1 MEGKPYHKISDTIW
15 EIPTTFKKGMRVP
28 ARIVATEKLLN
39 QMEEEVF
46 DQITNVA
53 HLPGLVKYVLCMP
66 DGHVGYGSP
75 IGGVGATDPKLGGV
89 ISPGMIGFDINC
101 GMRLMTTTLSRDD
114 VLPRIEKLVDRLFE
128 KIPAGV
134 GVSGFI
140 KPSKK
145 EFMDVI
151 TKGARWAVDL
161 GMGRKEDLDQIEER
175 GEMTFANPEKISDH
189 AVERGLRQIGTL
201 GSGNHYLE
209 VQVVDTIFD
218 MKQAEAWG
226 IVGQNQ
232 IVVMFHCGSRGF
244 GHQVAT
250 DYLQTFE
257 KKMERYKIS
266 VPDRQLACAP
276 FNSTDGQNYYQAMA
290 AACNLAFANRQVITH
305 RVREVFSE
313 VFNKPDADLGLSVV
327 YDVAHNIAKVESFA
341 LHPDPVVAGEGSPTN
356 TGDSS
361 SASRRT
367 QNDKPKKLIV
377 HRKGAT
383 RAYPNQPVILGGSMQ
398 TGSYLLVGTQKA
410 MEETFGSTAHGSG
423 RTMSRAQAKKN
434 IHGQSLLEQM
444 KKEGIYVR
452 SVSFAGLAEEAGFA
466 YKNIHDVVEVLSLSG
481 ISTPVASFKP
491 IGNVK
496 G

>member
-1 MEGKPYHKISDTIW
+1 
-15 EIPTTFKKGMRVP
+15 MRVP

-39 QMEEEVF
+39 QMEDEVI

-75 IGGVGATDPKLGGV
+75 IGGVGATDPQNDGV

-101 GMRLMTTTLSRDD
+101 GMRLMTTSLTRDE
-114 VLPRIEKLVDRLFE
+114 VLPRIERLVDRLFE
-128 KIPAGV
+128 RIPAGV

-145 EFMDVI
+145 EFANAI
-151 TKGARWAVDL
+151 TKGARWAVEQGL
-161 GMGRKEDLDQIEER
+161 GRKDDLDHIEEQ
-175 GEMTFANPEKISDH
+175 GEMTFANADKVSNR

-218 MKQAEAWG
+218 PSTASRLG
-226 IVGQNQ
+226 VNSTGQV
-232 IVVMFHCGSRGF
+232 VVMFHCGSRGF

-250 DYLQTFE
+250 DYLNVFE
-257 KKMERYKIS
+257 KKMEKYGIS

-276 FNSTDGQNYYQAMA
+276 FTSSDGQNYYQAMA

-313 VFNKPDADLGLSVV
+313 VFGKPDTELGLSVV
-327 YDVAHNIAKVESFA
+327 YDVAHNIAKIEEFQ
-341 LHPDPVVAGEGSPTN
+341 G
-356 TGDSS
+356 
-361 SASRRT
+361 
-367 QNDKPKKLIV
+367 KKLVV

-398 TGSYLLVGTQKA
+398 TGSYLLVGTKTA

-434 IHGQSLLEQM
+434 VHGKNLLDQM

-466 YKNIHDVVEVLSLSG
+466 YKNIHDVVEALLLSG
-481 ISTPVASFKP
+481 ISLPVASFKP

>member
-1 MEGKPYHKISDTIW
+1 MNTKPYHKLSDTVW
-15 EIPTTFKKGMRVP
+15 EIPVTFKKGMRVP
-28 ARIVATEKLLN
+28 ARIIATEKLLSKI
-39 QMEEEVF
+39 EEEVF

-53 HLPGLVKYVLCMP
+53 HLPGLVKYVVCMP

-75 IGGVGATDPKLGGV
+75 IGGVGATDPENGGV

-101 GMRLMTTTLSRDD
+101 GMRLLTTNLTINEVR
-114 VLPRIEKLVDRLFE
+114 PRIEKLIDRLFE
-128 KIPAGV
+128 RIPAGV

-140 KPSKK
+140 KASKK
-145 EFMDVI
+145 EFNDVI
-151 TKGARWAVDL
+151 AKGARWAVEL
-161 GMGRKEDLDQIEER
+161 GLGRKEDLDHIEEH
-175 GEMTFANPEKISDH
+175 GEMVFANTDRVSDH
-189 AVERGLRQIGTL
+189 AIERGLMQIGTL

-209 VQVVDTIFD
+209 IQVVDTIFD
-218 MKQAEAWG
+218 EKKAKDWG
-226 IVGQNQ
+226 IVGKNQ

-257 KKMERYKIS
+257 KKMEKYKIS

-276 FNSTDGQNYYQAMA
+276 FDSIDGQNYYQAMA
-290 AACNLAFANRQVITH
+290 LACNLAFANRQVITH

-313 VFNKPDADLGLSVV
+313 VFGKSDEELGLDVV
-327 YDVAHNIAKVESFA
+327 YDVAHNIAKMEEF
-341 LHPDPVVAGEGSPTN
+341 EG
-356 TGDSS
+356 
-361 SASRRT
+361 
-367 QNDKPKKLIV
+367 KKLAV

-383 RAYPNQPVILGGSMQ
+383 RSYPGQPVILGGSMQ

-423 RTMSRAQAKKN
+423 RTMSRAAAKKN
-434 IHGQSLLEQM
+434 IHGKNLLDQM

-466 YKNIHDVVEVLSLSG
+466 YKNIHDVVEALSLSE
-481 ISTPVASFKP
+481 ISIPVASFKP

>member
-1 MEGKPYHKISDTIW
+1 MGTNKPYQKVSNTIW
-15 EIPTTFKKGMRVP
+15 EIPTTYKKGMRVP
-28 ARIVATEKLLN
+28 ARIVATEKLLA
-39 QMEEEVF
+39 QMEEEVI

-53 HLPGLVKYVLCMP
+53 TLPGLVKYVLCMP

-75 IGGVGATDPKLGGV
+75 IGGVGATDPNPPAGGGGV

-101 GMRLMTTTLSRDD
+101 GMRLMTTTLTKNG
-114 VLPRIEKLVDRLFE
+114 VLPHIEKLVDGLFE

-134 GVSGFI
+134 GLSGFI
-140 KPSKK
+140 KPSKQ
-145 EFMDVI
+145 EFKTII
-151 TKGARWAVDL
+151 TKGARWAVEQ
-161 GMGRKEDLDQIEER
+161 GFGRKADLDHIEEH
-175 GEMTFANPEKISDH
+175 GEMTFANPDKVSEKAI
-189 AVERGLRQIGTL
+189 ERGLLQIGTL

-218 MKQAEAWG
+218 EAKAKEWG
-226 IVGQNQ
+226 IVEKNQ

-250 DYLQTFE
+250 DYLQVFE
-257 KKMERYKIS
+257 KNMVKYHIT

-276 FNSTDGQNYYQAMA
+276 FTSFHGQSYYEAMA

-313 VFNKPDADLGLSVV
+313 VFGKKDEELGLAVV
-327 YDVAHNIAKVESFA
+327 YDVAHNIAKVEEF
-341 LHPDPVVAGEGSPTN
+341 
-356 TGDSS
+356 
-361 SASRRT
+361 
-367 QNDKPKKLIV
+367 DKKKLIV

-398 TGSYLLVGTQKA
+398 TGSYLLVGTEKA

-423 RTMSRAQAKKN
+423 RTMSRAAAKKN
-434 IHGQSLLEQM
+434 IHGKSLLEQM

-452 SVSFAGLAEEAGFA
+452 SFSFSGLAEEAGFA
-466 YKNIHDVVEVLSLSG
+466 YKNIHDVVETLSLSG
-481 ISTPVASFKP
+481 ISLPVASFKP
-491 IGNVK
+491 IGNIK

>member
-1 MEGKPYHKISDTIW
+1 MSDKPYHKISDTIW
-15 EIPTTFKKGMRVP
+15 EIPVSYKKGMRVP

-53 HLPGLVKYVLCMP
+53 TLPGLVKYVLCMP

-75 IGGVGATDPKLGGV
+75 IGAVGATDPENGGV

-101 GMRLMTTTLSRDD
+101 GMRLMTTNLTRDE
-114 VLPRIEKLVDRLFE
+114 VLPRIQRLVDRLFE

-145 EFMDVI
+145 EFKTIVI
-151 TKGARWAVDL
+151 KGARWAVEQ
-161 GMGRKEDLDQIEER
+161 GMGRKEDLDCIEEK
-175 GEMTFANPEKISDH
+175 GEMTFANPEKVSDR
-189 AVERGLRQIGTL
+189 AIDRGLTQIGTL

-209 VQVVDTIFD
+209 VQVIDTIFD
-218 MKQAEAWG
+218 EKQAREWG
-226 IVGQNQ
+226 IVDKQQ

-250 DYLQTFE
+250 DYLNVFE
-257 KKMERYKIS
+257 KKMPHYEIS

-276 FNSTDGQNYYQAMA
+276 FKSTDGQNYYQAMA

-313 VFNKPDADLGLSVV
+313 VFGKPDTELGLNVI
-327 YDVAHNIAKVESFA
+327 YDVAHNIAKVERFEDLPSGRQGKN
-341 LHPDPVVAGEGSPTN
+341 LV
-356 TGDSS
+356 
-361 SASRRT
+361 
-367 QNDKPKKLIV
+367 I

-383 RAYPNQPVILGGSMQ
+383 RAYPDQPVILGGSMQ
-398 TGSYLLVGTQKA
+398 TGSYLLVGTKTA

-434 IHGQSLLEQM
+434 IHGKNLLDQM
-444 KKEGIYVR
+444 RKEGIYVR

-466 YKNIHDVVEVLSLSG
+466 YKNIHDVVEALSLSG
-481 ISTPVASFKP
+481 ISLPIASFKP
-491 IGNVK
+491 IGNIK